1 MHAFLLKNRDELL
14 ARSEITVRQRVGRRR
29 GVGGGEGLDR
39 LLDRL
44 TSTLDAAHSDE
55 PIDITKAPS
64 PASKAWVPLHG
75 SQGDQQ
81 ELDFALSDVV
91 HSYSDVVQTVRD
103 VALEKGVSLGLEEF
117 RALDECLDS
126 AITEAVTDF
135 NALHDDTLHRQHR
148 EDTRERVGFLVHEL
162 RNAVGTASLAAS
174 ALDTGAMT
182 MNSPMGAVLKRSLAS
197 LNTLMH
203 RAVEQVRCDTS
214 PHTPAFSLAEFI
226 ADAQNSS
233 QLDAS
238 AKGCHLAVPPVDSLL
253 MIRANRELLQAA
265 LANLLQNAFKFTHP
279 HSEVTLRAYAL
290 GNHIIIQVE
299 DHCGGLA
306 AGKAEKMFMPFHQ
319 RSDDKSGL
327 GLGLSIARKSIEQDL
342 GTLNVRDLPGTGCV
356 FEIRLPR
363 FWPQ

>member
-1 MHAFLLKNRDELL
+1 
-14 ARSEITVRQRVGRRR
+14 
-29 GVGGGEGLDR
+29 
-39 LLDRL
+39 
-44 TSTLDAAHSDE
+44 
-55 PIDITKAPS
+55 
-64 PASKAWVPLHG
+64 
-75 SQGDQQ
+75 
-81 ELDFALSDVV
+81 LSDVV

-117 RALDECLDS
+117 RALDECLDN

-135 NALHDDTLHRQHR
+135 NALHDGTLHRQHR

-174 ALDTGAMT
+174 ALDIGGMT
-182 MNSPMGAVLKRSLAS
+182 MNSPMGAVLKRSLAA
-197 LNTLMH
+197 LNTLIH
-203 RAVEQVRCDTS
+203 RAVEQVRDTS
-214 PHTPAFSLAEFI
+214 PQTPAFSLGEFI

-238 AKGCHLAVPPVDSLL
+238 ARGCRFAVPFVDPLL

-290 GNHIIIQVE
+290 GNHIIIEVE

-319 RSDDKSGL
+319 RSEDKSGL